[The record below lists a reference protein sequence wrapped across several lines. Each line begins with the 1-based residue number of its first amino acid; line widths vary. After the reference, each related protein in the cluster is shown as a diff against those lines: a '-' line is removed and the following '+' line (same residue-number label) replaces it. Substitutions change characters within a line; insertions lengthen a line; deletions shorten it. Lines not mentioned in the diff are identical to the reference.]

1 MQSNLEALEA
11 KALELPEDQRIKL
24 AHRMIQSTESPYNSK
39 TEKWWEEEI
48 ARRIERLDSGST
60 ELHDASEVFRA
71 LDERLA
77 K

>member
-1 MQSNLEALEA
+1 MQSNLEALEE

-24 AHRMIQSTESPYNSK
+24 AHKMIQSTEPPHDSE
-39 TEKWWEEEI
+39 TEKWWEAEI
-48 ARRIERLDSGST
+48 ARRIKRLDSGAT
-60 ELHDASEVFRA
+60 ELHDASEVFRV

>member
-1 MQSNLEALEA
+1 MQSKLEALEE

-24 AHRMIQSTESPYNSK
+24 ARKMIQSTEPSNDSE

-48 ARRIERLDSGST
+48 ARRIDRLDAGT
-60 ELHDASEVFRA
+60 AELHDASEVFRS